1 LALVRRLPSFIDD
14 LTDVY
19 AGLAA
24 QSLRAAERLLDDVEA
39 TVDLLTVFPELRRL
53 REELRPDVRS
63 FKLRRFPHIVFY
75 RFDGTGVTLLRLLH
89 GARDLGTLL

>member
-1 LALVRRLPSFIDD
+1 MGRN
-14 LTDVY
+14 T
-19 AGLAA
+19 AGRGRWRI
-24 QSLRAAERLLDDVEA
+24 SGA
-39 TVDLLTVFPELRRL
+39 TVDLLTVFPELGRL

-89 GARDLGTLL
+89 AALDELLALPRAITMWEKMREDRAGAGMG